1 MQENVSFQDALTYG
15 GLDYTVEKSPNIH
28 RMNDL
33 EIVSESS
40 FFTWRTDTKK
50 VLGVVG
56 DRYTPVQNTDAL
68 SIVEQ
73 FPYQIETAG
82 VLKNGA
88 ICFVCMKS
96 DKQIVVKGKDMTE
109 MYLLFT
115 NSFHPSYWPTKN
127 ATPKIKVIHKPI
139 FWFFRLNFFAC
150 RYDQCIV
157 ALLNKIITV
166 V

>member
-1 MQENVSFQDALTYG
+1 MAHNLSFEKNINGDFVSKYLKPWHGFGTIMQENVSFQDALTYG

-73 FPYQIETAG
+73 FPYQKTVPIIQDSNGRLVGGYDQLLIEIES
-82 VLKNGA
+82 N
-88 ICFVCMKS
+88 
-96 DKQIVVKGKDMTE
+96 
-109 MYLLFT
+109 
-115 NSFHPSYWPTKN
+115 PSYKT
-127 ATPKIKVIHKPI
+127 
-139 FWFFRLNFFAC
+139 FL
-150 RYDQCIV
+150 QE
-157 ALLNKIITV
+157 
-166 V
+166 